1 MELEHSLQEAVAER
15 DEAKNAAEASAAKI
29 QELTEAHA
37 ALEAQIDN
45 ILENCGDD
53 GITQIDV
60 DEPDEESASPALESN
75 ELSSFGL
82 KGM

>member
-1 MELEHSLQEAVAER
+1 
-15 DEAKNAAEASAAKI
+15 
-29 QELTEAHA
+29 LTEAHA